1 MKEDDYKNLLKILIE
16 WSLKSKEYNM
26 TNFIY
31 SNFNI
36 GIPVKLI
43 YLLPKQCNFSSFTSF
58 IKGHENVYIKD
69 DNLRELFSNFKKSK
83 YKPLQYWNGS
93 YGYSKI

>member
-1 MKEDDYKNLLKILIE
+1 MKDFDYKTLLKILIE
-16 WSLKSKEYNM
+16 WSLKSKEYDM

-31 SNFNI
+31 CNFNI

-43 YLLPKQCNFSSFTSF
+43 YSLPKQSNFSSLNSF
-58 IKGHENVYIKD
+58 IKGHENLYIKD
-69 DNLRELFSNFKKSK
+69 NNLRQLLENFKKSK
-83 YKPLQYWNGS
+83 YKPLKEWDNK

>member
-1 MKEDDYKNLLKILIE
+1 MKDFDYKKLLKILIE
-16 WSLKSKEYNM
+16 WSLKSKEYTM
-26 TNFIY
+26 ANFIY

-43 YLLPKQCNFSSFTSF
+43 YSLPKQSNFFSFNAF
-58 IKGHENVYIKD
+58 MKGHENLNIKD
-69 DNLRELFSNFKKSK
+69 DNLRQLFENFKKSK
-83 YKPLQYWNGS
+83 YKQLKDWDNK

>member
-1 MKEDDYKNLLKILIE
+1 MKELDYKKLLKILIE
-16 WSLKSKEYNM
+16 WSLRSKEYDM

-31 SNFNI
+31 CNFNI

-43 YLLPKQCNFSSFTSF
+43 YSLPKQCNFSSFSSF
-58 IKGHENVYIKD
+58 IKGHENINIKD
-69 DNLRELFSNFKKSK
+69 DSLRNLFENFKKSK
-83 YKPLQYWNGS
+83 YKPLKEWDNK

>member
-1 MKEDDYKNLLKILIE
+1 MNDENYKILLKILLE
-16 WSLKSKEYNM
+16 WSLKSQEYDM

-36 GIPVKLI
+36 GIPVKLL
-43 YLLPKQCNFSSFTSF
+43 YSLSKQNNFSSLSSF
-58 IKGHENVYIKD
+58 IKGHENVDIED
-69 DNLRELFSNFKKSK
+69 RSLRELFFNFQKSK
-83 YKPLQYWNGS
+83 YRPLKEWNDS